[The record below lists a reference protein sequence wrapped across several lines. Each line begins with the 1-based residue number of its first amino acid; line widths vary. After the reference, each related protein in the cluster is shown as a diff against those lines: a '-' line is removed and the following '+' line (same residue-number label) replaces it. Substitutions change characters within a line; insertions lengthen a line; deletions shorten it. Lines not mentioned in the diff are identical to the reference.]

1 MSSLSWAQTTLVA
14 VAANF
19 SKPMQEI
26 VDVFEKQTEHTVKL
40 SFGSSGKFVAQI
52 ENGAPFDVF
61 LAADEASVH
70 HLKQSNVAVLG
81 SDFIYAQG
89 KLVLWSA
96 QENMVDAQG
105 NVLGQAH
112 FKHLAIAN
120 PQLAPY
126 GAAAVEF
133 LSSKGLLTQLSPKIV
148 EGENI
153 AQVFQFVSTG
163 NAELGFVAYSQILE
177 KGQVM
182 DGSHWVVPQSQYTPI
197 KQTAI
202 LLKLGADNSA
212 AMALLAYLKSPDAKA
227 IIAKYGY
234 DLTP

>member
-1 MSSLSWAQTTLVA
+1 
-14 VAANF
+14 
-19 SKPMQEI
+19 
-26 VDVFEKQTEHTVKL
+26 
-40 SFGSSGKFVAQI
+40 
-52 ENGAPFDVF
+52 
-61 LAADEASVH
+61 
-70 HLKQSNVAVLG
+70 
-81 SDFIYAQG
+81 
-89 KLVLWSA
+89 
-96 QENMVDAQG
+96 
-105 NVLGQAH
+105 
-112 FKHLAIAN
+112 
-120 PQLAPY
+120 
-126 GAAAVEF
+126 
-133 LSSKGLLTQLSPKIV
+133 V

-182 DGSHWVVPQSQYTPI
+182 DGSYWVVPQSQYTPI